1 MKIIFRSKYEGRKN
15 LFLNFRLNK
24 WQGEFYFYLLPTRYI
39 KRISKQKSKN
49 LFYVDFEWL
58 FWRFEIEY
66 RKYKK
71 Q

>member
-1 MKIIFRSKYEGRKN
+1 MKIIFKSRFKGKKTIS
-15 LFLNFRLNK
+15 LNFRLNK
-24 WQGEFYFYLLPTRYI
+24 WYGELYFYLLPTRYI

-66 RKYKK
+66 IKFKK